1 MFLYS
6 TFKINIQ
13 DVLSITRPDVA
24 EQSGEMTRSLAGPLL
39 RYENMSICFLR
50 NDICTTKK
58 LTTLDNSLSHT
69 LITFSLSLSSSH
81 FIIFVAKEHESC
93 PKKDNFLGVQ
103 ITPLLFFSFAPK

>member
-39 RYENMSICFLR
+39 RYEN
-50 NDICTTKK
+50 
-58 LTTLDNSLSHT
+58 
-69 LITFSLSLSSSH
+69 
-81 FIIFVAKEHESC
+81 VY
-93 PKKDNFLGVQ
+93 
-103 ITPLLFFSFAPK
+103 LFFSFAPK